1 MKTELLCGKA
11 LAILLTFC
19 LLAPAARSDPAEN
32 RQPECQRE
40 AAVYDNLNYM
50 LGVRKVPIGPVIV
63 RAADMRD
70 PRYPG
75 SEGWEKYEFTEYQND
90 WSRANEATEQEY
102 KYVIHY
108 LFNKVTGAWAQMKLK
123 NSYQEGCTGKTIPRR
138 TANSGSGGSNS
149 GGDGESGSRDGT
161 NACSAGSVTRENT
174 WVRWEACG
182 GGSCET
188 GSGYVGGDIISM
200 EAGSC
205 G

>member
-1 MKTELLCGKA
+1 MNLRRIHVR
-11 LAILLTFC
+11 ILVAVLVMG
-19 LLAPAARSDPAEN
+19 LSSQSVKSDPAEN

-50 LGVRKVPIGPVIV
+50 LGIHRASIGVLIV
-63 RAADMRD
+63 AAADMKD

-75 SEGWEKYEFTEYQND
+75 DKGWQKYEFTEYQND

-108 LFNKVTGAWAQMKLK
+108 LYNKLTGAWVQMKMK

-138 TANSGSGGSNS
+138 TAEAGNGSGSGGE
-149 GGDGESGSRDGT
+149 GESGVDEGS
-161 NACSAGSVTRENT
+161 NACSAGSVTREET
-174 WVRWEACG
+174 WVRWESCG
-182 GGSCET
+182 GGTCET
-188 GSGYVGGDIISM
+188 GSGYVGGEVVAI
-200 EAGSC
+200 EPGSC